1 MRSVLKAGFKESYA
15 SCLNQKFSGTVMQS
29 PESREKLAVLTD
41 TFFRNGGQHIQFNL
55 VDSAELLDAKAHPAL
70 HRDLVVRV
78 GGFSA
83 YFVMLSPEIQDDII
97 LRSTQGC

>member
-1 MRSVLKAGFKESYA
+1 M
-15 SCLNQKFSGTVMQS
+15 
-29 PESREKLAVLTD
+29 
-41 TFFRNGGQHIQFNL
+41 
-55 VDSAELLDAKAHPAL
+55 VDSAELRDAKVNPHK

-97 LRSTQGC
+97 YRSEQGC

>member
-1 MRSVLKAGFKESYA
+1 M
-15 SCLNQKFSGTVMQS
+15 
-29 PESREKLAVLTD
+29 LTD

-55 VDSAELLDAKAHPAL
+55 VDKEELLDAKARPDE

-83 YFVMLSPEIQDDII
+83 YFVSLDPAFQDDMIA
-97 LRSTQGC
+97 RSEVET